1 VDQAN
6 ERRIVIMGAGGRD
19 FHTFLTTMKDDPA
32 VRVVAITAT
41 QIPYI
46 SDRRLP
52 ASLAGERYPDGIR
65 ITDEEN
71 LLDVLRDEKIDEVVF
86 AYSDVSND
94 YLEGK
99 RKLVEGAGVAFSTFD
114 VFATMVV
121 STKPVVAVT
130 AVRTGCGKS
139 AVSRY
144 VMKTLKKN
152 GLKCAAI
159 RHPMP
164 YGDLGKQA
172 VQRFETMQDLTD
184 HECTIEEREEYEPHI
199 LAGSIVFAGVDY
211 EAIVR
216 EAEKEVDVVIWD
228 GGNNDTPFYKPD
240 VWITLGDPMRAGDEK
255 TYFPAVANF
264 SGADILVLSKVNS
277 ATPEGIAAV
286 EASAAEMNPNA
297 RVLKASLPIS
307 LSEEDA
313 AKVEGKRVL
322 VVEDGPTVTHGGMK
336 TGAGTIAAERYGAA
350 GIVDPRPF
358 VKGELQA
365 TFDKYPEIGCLL
377 PAMGYSDGQIADLE
391 ATINASDADLVVIGT
406 PLDLGALIRIE
417 KPFVWATYEAAFEGE
432 DLGDVMMA
440 MLREKGLV

>member
-1 VDQAN
+1 VDQPN

-19 FHTFLTTMKDDPA
+19 FHTFLTTMKNDPA
-32 VRVVAITAT
+32 VRVAAITAT

-71 LLDVLRDEKIDEVVF
+71 LLDVLKEENADEVVF
-86 AYSDVSND
+86 AYSDVSHD
-94 YLEGK
+94 YVEEK
-99 RKLVEGAGVAFSTFD
+99 RKLVEGAGVAFRTFD
-114 VFATMVV
+114 VDATMVK

-144 VMKTLKKN
+144 VIKALAAH
-152 GLKCAAI
+152 GLKSAAI

-172 VQRFETMQDLTD
+172 VQRFETMQDLID
-184 HECTIEEREEYEPHI
+184 HECTIKEREEYEPHI
-199 LAGSIVFAGVDY
+199 AAGSIVFAGVDY

-216 EAEKEVDVVIWD
+216 KAEEEVDVVLWD

-240 VWITLGDPMRAGDEK
+240 VWITLGDPMRPGHEK
-255 TYFPAVANF
+255 TYFPGDDSFAR
-264 SGADILVLSKVNS
+264 SDILVLTKVDS
-277 ATPEGIAAV
+277 ASPEGIAAL
-286 EASAAEMNPNA
+286 EASAAELNPNA
-297 RVLKASLPIS
+297 VLLKASLPIS
-307 LSEEDA
+307 LSDEDA
-313 AKVEGKRVL
+313 ARVKGKRVL

-350 GIVDPRPF
+350 EIVDPRPF
-358 VKGELQA
+358 VKGELQD
-365 TFDKYPEIGCLL
+365 TFDSYPGIGILL
-377 PAMGYSDGQIADLE
+377 PAMGYSDQQIADLE
-391 ATINASDADLVVIGT
+391 ETINSSDVDLVVIGT
-406 PLDLGALIRIE
+406 PLNLGTLINID
-417 KPFVWATYEAAFEGE
+417 KPYVWATYEAAFDGQ
-432 DLGDVMMA
+432 DLGEIMMG
-440 MLREKGLV
+440 MLKEKGLV